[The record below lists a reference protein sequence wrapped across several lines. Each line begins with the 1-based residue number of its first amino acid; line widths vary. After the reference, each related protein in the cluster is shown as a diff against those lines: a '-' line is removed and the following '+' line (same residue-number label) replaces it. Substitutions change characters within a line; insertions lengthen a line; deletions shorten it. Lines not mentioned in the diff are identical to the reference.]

1 MTIIKIDIEED
12 LTDLEYDFVNK
23 LFMRKAK
30 ELGILD
36 KYSDE
41 TIHWGIQCRIGEKD
55 D

>member
-1 MTIIKIDIEED
+1 M
-12 LTDLEYDFVNK
+12 N
-23 LFMRKAK
+23 MRKAK